1 MQDVA
6 GRSATW
12 GERWSA
18 SEVGRAESQLRANR
32 GGVMLGPAASAMG
45 GGMVGQIKGMYQRP
59 TTGLAALAG
68 LALCALCGCGE
79 DPAPATPSQKDAT
92 AQADTSNRS
101 HFYTATLNFHG
112 GKHDGRVIA
121 LDRDLKG
128 VPGVVSFG
136 NTHLMP
142 PAVALGLEDSIHV
155 PAKDP
160 NGKAISIAVSV
171 QLRFGILVEA
181 AGFVAH
187 TPKAGSYPFS
197 CTSPLVQVKLDT
209 ELYRSTCPGN
219 GGEIKVDQWSATAT
233 GRFRGSFSGKVG
245 RHKTDPAGTDD
256 CAAGYAEQACSYAQ
270 PSWVEVSG
278 QFDLVLPELN
288 QD

>member
-1 MQDVA
+1 MI
-6 GRSATW
+6 
-12 GERWSA
+12 
-18 SEVGRAESQLRANR
+18 
-32 GGVMLGPAASAMG
+32 
-45 GGMVGQIKGMYQRP
+45 GQIKGMYP
-59 TTGLAALAG
+59 GPATGLAALAG
-68 LALCALCGCGE
+68 LALCALCGCSE
-79 DPAPATPSQKDAT
+79 APAPATPSAKDAT

-101 HFYTATLNFHG
+101 HFYTATLKFHG

-142 PAVALGLEDSIHV
+142 PAVALGLEDHV
-155 PAKDP
+155 SQPITSATGTP
-160 NGKAISIAVSV
+160 TLVPLTL

-181 AGFVAH
+181 AGFAAH

-197 CTSPLVQVKLDT
+197 CTSPLVQVVLDT

-219 GGEIKVDQWSATAT
+219 GGEIKVDQWSASAT
-233 GRFRGSFSGKVG
+233 GRFSGSFSGKVG